1 MGNRLYSVLIV
12 VVMGLAAAAINL
24 FRLPLFFEAE
34 FIFGQFLV
42 LLVAIYRGPV
52 AGLLCAMIATAPLV
66 DAWGSYW
73 ATLIFGMEAIFVGIA
88 FRFVRF
94 NVILLVMLYWIAIGM
109 PVSWYS
115 ISDYEH
121 FLDSHRTAILI
132 KQITNAIVYAHIA
145 ALLMFLPLTKKWLGV
160 NRQSG
165 TLSIREQSSHIISS
179 LLITCGVAFFFYNVN
194 QSIKVSGAEYS
205 RNHDTKHQQ
214 LKAELTELFSRKI
227 TAMSE
232 YKYLLSGIW
241 NDVEQRQQSLL
252 DFNQRYDQFR
262 TMVIADTD
270 GDLLHSSPAELV
282 KNVVAQNES
291 INVADR
297 DYFINAMN
305 TETTYVSPAFVG
317 RGFGKDLIVA
327 ISTGVPDPQQP
338 NSNLGIIEGSFILT
352 NLRRIRTMLNN
363 IDPSVGAIL
372 LDQNNHVVLASDA
385 LMLSPLE
392 PIELVKG
399 VDTFYEHSLV
409 NIRRGGGQTGRD
421 VYYLAE
427 SVFPWQWKLITLQD
441 EAKFADVI
449 ERSLIIF
456 AVTIVLVV
464 VISNMLAFAISHSW
478 SYHMRRL
485 NDLIERGDEF
495 ARELDEFEN
504 NDQLP
509 EEIVNLYQEIKN
521 SRQAIVKM
529 NQELQNTV
537 AERTEK
543 LQLVNAK
550 LNKMASEDA
559 LTKLDNRRVFNK
571 KLNELWQGCQLNL
584 SPLSMLIIDIDHF
597 KKINDTYG
605 HPAGDQVLTQLA
617 NHLKQ
622 FDDNSVNCLARLGG
636 EEFCYLMANHSHQQA
651 VELAEQVR
659 QHMEQ
664 AEFTIGCDKPIR
676 LTISVG
682 VATINPTR
690 FTAAKLYQLADNALY
705 EAKHSGRNQVKE
717 VSLD

>member
-1 MGNRLYSVLIV
+1 MGNRLNSVLIV
-12 VVMGLAAAAINL
+12 VAMGLAAAGINL

-42 LLVAIYRGPV
+42 LLVAIYRGPT
-52 AGLLCAMIATAPLV
+52 AGLLCAMIATVPLV

-145 ALLMFLPLTKKWLGV
+145 ALLMFLPLAKKWLGFD
-160 NRQSG
+160 RHSS

-194 QSIKVSGAEYS
+194 QSIKVSGSDYS
-205 RNHDTKHQQ
+205 RNHDNKHQQ
-214 LKAELTELFSRKI
+214 LKAELSELFSRKI
-227 TAMSE
+227 TAMGE
-232 YKYLLSGIW
+232 YRYQLSGIW
-241 NDVEQRQQSLL
+241 DDAEARQQSLL
-252 DFNQRYDQFR
+252 DFNSRYEQFR
-262 TMVIADTD
+262 TMVIADPK

-282 KNVVAQNES
+282 KNVIAQNES

-297 DYFINAMN
+297 DYFINTIN
-305 TETTYVSPAFVG
+305 SNQVYVSPAFVG

-327 ISTGVPDPQQP
+327 ISAGVPDPEQP
-338 NSNLGIIEGSFILT
+338 ESNLGIIEGSFILT
-352 NLRRIRTMLNN
+352 NLRRVRAMLNN
-363 IDPSVGAIL
+363 IDPSVTAIL
-372 LDQNNHVVLASDA
+372 LDQNNRVVLASDV
-385 LMLSPLE
+385 LQLSSLE
-392 PIELVKG
+392 HIELVKG
-399 VDTFYEHSLV
+399 VDTFYAHSLV
-409 NIRRGGGQTGRD
+409 NIRQSDGQTGRD

-427 SVFPWQWKLITLQD
+427 SAFPWDWTLITLQD

-456 AVTIVLVV
+456 AVTIVMV

-485 NDLIERGDEF
+485 NELIERGDEF

-559 LTKLDNRRVFNK
+559 LTKLDNRRIFNK
-571 KLNELWQGCQLNL
+571 KLNELWQSCQINL

-605 HPAGDQVLTQLA
+605 HPAGDQVLAQLA
-617 NHLKQ
+617 DHLKQ
-622 FDDNSVNCLARLGG
+622 FDDDQVNCLARLGG
-636 EEFCYLMANHSHQQA
+636 EEFCYLMANHSHEQA
-651 VELAEQVR
+651 VELAEDVR
-659 QHMEQ
+659 EHMEQ
-664 AEFTIGCDKPIR
+664 AAFTIGSDKPIR

-705 EAKHSGRNQVKE
+705 EAKHSGRNQVKD
-717 VSLD
+717 VMLD